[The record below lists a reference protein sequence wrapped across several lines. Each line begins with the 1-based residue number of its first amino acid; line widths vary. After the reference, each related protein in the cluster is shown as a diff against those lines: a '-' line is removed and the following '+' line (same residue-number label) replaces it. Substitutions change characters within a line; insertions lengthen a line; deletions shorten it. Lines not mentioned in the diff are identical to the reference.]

1 MEKEQEEKL
10 VKEINEGIT
19 ALRDQQKLFDAS
31 FKSAE
36 TKAAEQKALI
46 DKITIKLD
54 QLEVQQKKAISIASG
69 EKPASEEHKAYLN
82 WLRTSQ
88 SSEHL
93 RSTRGERIESKVI
106 TSGDAVSAGYLTSP
120 EMGAGI
126 LKTEIEFSPIRA
138 IANVKPTSAESY
150 KQRKRTGIAT
160 GGRSGETE
168 TRVATTG
175 LAFGMEEIPTH
186 EYYAFD
192 DISRWNL
199 EDSEFNIEAELNES
213 FGETLGV
220 LEGYDFVL
228 GNAVKRP
235 EGFMVNS
242 GVGYVASGDANLI
255 TGDSFFK
262 LYFAPK
268 TAYLPRAVYVMNRAT
283 MLAASLL
290 KESTTGN
297 YLLRRL
303 GESPQW
309 YILGQKI
316 VEAKDM
322 PAIAANAYP
331 VAFGDFFRAYMIV
344 DRTAMVTLR
353 DPFTQATSGAVRFY
367 VFKRTGGQVVQAECI
382 YKLKIATS

>member
-1 MEKEQEEKL
+1 MLEEKEQKL
-10 VKEINEGIT
+10 VNEINDGIT
-19 ALRDQQKLFDAS
+19 ALRAQQAAFDTS

-36 TKAAEQKALI
+36 TKASEQKALI
-46 DKITIKLD
+46 DKITLKLD
-54 QLEVQQKKAISIASG
+54 EIEVQQKKTIAIASG
-69 EKPASEEHKAYLN
+69 EKSQSPEHKAYLN
-82 WLRTSQ
+82 WLRTAE

-93 RSTRGERIESKVI
+93 RRIKGEKPEAKVI
-106 TSGDAVSAGYLTSP
+106 TTGDTTSAGYLTSP

-138 IANVKPTSAESY
+138 LANVKPTSGESY

-199 EDSEFNIEAELNES
+199 EDSEFNIEGELDES

-242 GVGYVASGDANLI
+242 GVGYVAGGDANLI

-309 YILGQKI
+309 YILGQKV

-331 VAFGDFFRAYMIV
+331 VAFGDFFRAYTIV
-344 DRTAMVTLR
+344 DRTSLVTLR